1 MDFELTAEQL
11 AIKKNAAEFAEKEIK
26 PLVSEMEK
34 EKRTPWELIL
44 KMRGLDFYS
53 IQYPCKF
60 GGAGYSYMEYVLAME
75 EISKAYCSV
84 AGHISVNNLCAGTI
98 YDFGTSEQKEKYL
111 PLLLTGEAVGSTVG

>member
-75 EISKAYCSV
+75 EISKIDASVSV
-84 AGHISVNNLCAGTI
+84 AISAIINCN
-98 YDFGTSEQKEKYL
+98 
-111 PLLLTGEAVGSTVG
+111 P